1 MPNSI
6 QSLESRRLCSASVH
20 DVSSDVSQVVSE
32 IRSIRSPLLDGQRT
46 ELADRRA
53 ITADLRAAGGRANG
67 RLSAG
72 LLRDDAAD
80 WAHVF
85 AAAGTL
91 MAKGS
96 ALSHRAA
103 ADGTLLL
110 NHAGNAAFQS
120 RVSADAAA
128 LGSQIATFLA
138 AVQNEYVAAEQTR
151 NADLAAI
158 ATANPTIAA
167 LPGHVQTIQ
176 NDEAATSAVLGA
188 TAVLVQADAN
198 RLAADLA
205 SLTTG

>member
-1 MPNSI
+1 MSRFM
-6 QSLESRRLCSASVH
+6 QSVEPRRMLSATSQSFESDA
-20 DVSSDVSQVVSE
+20 SE
-32 IRSIRSPLLDGQRT
+32 IAAGAKAVRSSVIAGRV
-46 ELADRRA
+46 ADRLA
-53 ITADLRAAGGRANG
+53 VAADLRAAGGRANA
-67 RLSAG
+67 RLSAA
-72 LLRDDAAD
+72 LLRDDAAG

-85 AAAGTL
+85 GADTSL
-91 MAKGS
+91 LVKGS
-96 ALSHRAA
+96 ALAHRSA

-110 NHAGNAAFQS
+110 RHPGNSTFQS

-128 LGSQIATFLA
+128 LGGQIATLLA

-158 ATANPTIAA
+158 VTTNPTIAA

-188 TAVLVQADAN
+188 TAALVQADAN

-205 SLTTG
+205 SVTG